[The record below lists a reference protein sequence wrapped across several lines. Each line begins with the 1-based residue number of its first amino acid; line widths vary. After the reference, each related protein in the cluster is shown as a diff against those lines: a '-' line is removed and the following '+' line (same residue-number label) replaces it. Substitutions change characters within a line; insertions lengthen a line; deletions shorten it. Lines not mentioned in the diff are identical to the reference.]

1 MGTDKHKQPVVIG
14 VTGGSGSG
22 KTSVSRAIFN
32 QLAGHSL
39 MILQQDSY
47 YNDQTNMSMAER
59 KAVNYDHPLAFDT
72 KLLADQLE
80 KLRRHE
86 PIEKPV
92 YDYEQFTRSKKT
104 IHQEPMDV
112 IILEGILI
120 LEDERL
126 RDLMDIKVF
135 VDTDDDIRI
144 IRRIERDV
152 KERGRTLDSVIQQ
165 YLATVKPMYHQFVE
179 PTKRYADIIV
189 PEGGENQ
196 VAIDLLTTKIRSI
209 LIANGN
215 DKIFNNQDTTI

>member
-1 MGTDKHKQPVVIG
+1 MADKKRPIIIG

-22 KTSVSRAIFN
+22 KTTVSRAIFN
-32 QLAGHSL
+32 QLVGHSI

-47 YNDQTNMSMAER
+47 YKDQAEMTMEER
-59 KAVNYDHPLAFDT
+59 KAVNYDHPLTFDT
-72 KLLADQLE
+72 DLLIEQL
-80 KLRRHE
+80 KQLLRYE

-92 YDYEQFTRSKKT
+92 YDYAQFTRSDET
-104 IHQEPMDV
+104 IHQEPRDV

-120 LEDERL
+120 LDDERL

-144 IRRIERDV
+144 IRRIQRDMNERNRPL
-152 KERGRTLDSVIQQ
+152 ESIISQ

-196 VAIDLLTTKIRSI
+196 VAIDLLVTKIRAI
-209 LIANGN
+209 LTAHGN
-215 DKIFNNQDTTI
+215 KEVFDNPDTTI